1 MAFNL
6 DNDLIKG
13 KISSI
18 ISEQLLEFVQSDHP
32 TFITFLD
39 AYYEFLEQHG
49 EAVEVTRNSRI
60 YNDIDLTVD
69 AFVDYFKKNFLVDIP
84 DNIINDKRT
93 LLKNIKDFYQSKGTD
108 KSIILLFR
116 MLFNE
121 EVSIYYLKEICC
133 VYLMVNLL
141 QI

>member
-18 ISEQLLEFVQSDHP
+18 ISEQLPEFVQSDHP

-69 AFVDYFKKNFLVDIP
+69 AFVDYFKKNFLV
-84 DNIINDKRT
+84 RQ
-93 LLKNIKDFYQSKGTD
+93 LLSFQSSTD
-108 KSIILLFR
+108 EGCGRISR
-116 MLFNE
+116 S
-121 EVSIYYLKEICC
+121 V
-133 VYLMVNLL
+133 
-141 QI
+141 